1 MSQIA
6 ILVEFSVKPE
16 HRQSFEAIIRDHA
29 AKTKETEPGCR
40 RFDVLVPQKDD
51 GRVFLVEVYAD
62 DAAFKAH
69 SSMPR
74 LAQVRE
80 TYKDMINDRKIT
92 LCNLD

>member
-6 ILVEFSVKPE
+6 VLVEFAVKPE
-16 HRQSFEAIIRDHA
+16 HRKAFESIIREHA
-29 AKTKETEPGCR
+29 SKTKETEPGCK

-51 GRVFLVEVYAD
+51 GRIFLVEVYQD

-69 SSMPR
+69 GAMPR

-80 TYKDMINDRKIT
+80 SYKEMITDRKIT
-92 LCNLD
+92 LCSLD

>member
-6 ILVEFSVKPE
+6 VLVEFNVKPE
-16 HRQSFEAIIRDHA
+16 HRAAFEAIIREHA

-40 RFDVLVPQKDD
+40 RFDVLIPKKDD
-51 GRVFLVEVYAD
+51 GRVHLVEVYAD

-69 SSMPR
+69 GEMPR

-80 TYKDMINDRKIT
+80 RYKDMILDRKIT
-92 LCNLD
+92 LCTLD

>member
-6 ILVEFSVKPE
+6 ILVEFQVKPE
-16 HRQSFEAIIRDHA
+16 HRQAFEAIIREHA

-40 RFDVLVPQKDD
+40 RFDVLIPKKED

-62 DAAFKAH
+62 DAALQAH
-69 SSMPR
+69 SATPR

-80 TYKDMINDRKIT
+80 AYKDMILDRKLTICT
-92 LCNLD
+92 LD

>member
-6 ILVEFSVKPE
+6 VLVEFSVKPE
-16 HRQSFEAIIRDHA
+16 QRQAFERIIREHA

-40 RFDVLVPQKDD
+40 RFDVLIPQKDD
-51 GRVFLVEVYAD
+51 GRVFLVEVYDD

-69 SSMPR
+69 GAMPR

-80 TYKDMINDRKIT
+80 TYKDMITDRKIT
-92 LCNLD
+92 LCTLE